1 MSQSDYIKYKKVST
15 VLSVD
20 NRSTHNNLKPVLNS
34 QDYADYKEHVLENTV
49 INNKIVYR
57 RVVPSTVQVVLDMEK
72 KKSLVQNMGTSLSNC
87 PSFLLC
93 KNTNTRKNRI
103 SLLGSLFTPTPQ
115 PLNWQQTKNASWKK
129 TGCNCILDS
138 KYTDENICKC
148 KLAV

>member
-20 NRSTHNNLKPVLNS
+20 NRSTRNKLQPVLNS
-34 QDYADYKEHVLENTV
+34 QEYSDYKEYVLENT
-49 INNKIVYR
+49 ILNSKTVYR
-57 RVVPSTVQVVLDMEK
+57 RVVPSTLQVVLDMEK
-72 KKSLVQNMGTSLSNC
+72 KKSVVQNMGTSLSNC

-93 KNTNTRKNRI
+93 KSTNLRKNRVP
-103 SLLGSLFTPTPQ
+103 LLGSRFTPQ

-148 KLAV
+148 KSAV